1 VKIRLSYALI
11 AAVVVAALL
20 ISVPLLNTTKEDFST
35 YNTAW
40 NGASDAKAVVASDG
54 YSTRSIFALSEIGSS
69 GDGVFFMLNP
79 NSSVGFSGGDAS
91 TLQSFVK
98 NGGNLVLANNFGN
111 GNAVLSGLGVL
122 GEARFNGSLLEDNVS
137 KGVDAALP
145 LITNVNASGL
155 TAGVHEL
162 YFNYGTVLDTSGG
175 NVTVLAL
182 SAPTSYLMAPAG
194 GNATVNA
201 TIGAHPVLATLDYGN
216 GHIVLL
222 SDPSV
227 FSNDMLGQADNQQL
241 LTSMLT
247 NLTHGNTAVPIMFDE
262 SQRASP
268 PVFSLLYDRINAD
281 DTMKYTVV
289 VLFSAAFVIG
299 INATALVRRHQR
311 KDMGPAPVDVPVNE
325 EAVIA
330 DIVRAHPDWRRT
342 RVKGFLNQLQ
352 QRRRIRRG
360 NGK

>member
-1 VKIRLSYALI
+1 VKLSYALI

-20 ISVPLLNTTKEDFST
+20 ISVPILNTTKEDFST

-40 NGASDAKAVVASDG
+40 NGASDAKALASSDG
-54 YSTRSIFALSEIGSS
+54 YTTSSVLALSEIGTS
-69 GDGVFFMLNP
+69 GHGVLFMLNP
-79 NSSVGFSGGDAS
+79 NSSVGFSASDAS
-91 TLQSFVK
+91 TLQSFVR
-98 NGGNLVLANNFGN
+98 NGGVLVLANNFGN

-137 KGVDAALP
+137 KGVNAALP
-145 LITNVNASGL
+145 LITDVTASGL

-162 YFNYGTVLDTSGG
+162 YFNYGTALDVSGT
-175 NVTVLAL
+175 NVTVLAR
-182 SAPTSYLMAPAG
+182 SAPTSYLLAPAG

-201 TIGAHPVLATLDYGN
+201 TTGAHPVLATLDYGN
-216 GHIVLL
+216 GRIVLL

-241 LTSMLT
+241 LTSMFA
-247 NLTHGNTAVPIMFDE
+247 NLTGGNTAVPIMFDE
-262 SQRASP
+262 SHFASP

-281 DTMKYTVV
+281 DTVKYTVV

-299 INATALVRRHQR
+299 INATALVRRRR
-311 KDMGPAPVDVPVNE
+311 KDMGPPLNEVPVNE
-325 EAVIA
+325 EAVIT
-330 DIVRAHPDWRRT
+330 DIVRAHPEWRRS
-342 RVKGFLNQLQ
+342 RVKGFLKQLQ

>member
-1 VKIRLSYALI
+1 VKLSYALI
-11 AAVVVAALL
+11 AAVVIVALL

-40 NGASDAKAVVASDG
+40 NGASDAKALASSDG
-54 YSTRSIFALSEIGSS
+54 YTTSSVLALSEIGTS
-69 GDGVFFMLNP
+69 GHGVLFMLNP
-79 NSSVGFSGGDAS
+79 NSSVGFSASDAS
-91 TLQSFVK
+91 TLQSFVR
-98 NGGNLVLANNFGN
+98 NGGVLVLANNFGN

-145 LITNVNASGL
+145 LITDVTASGL

-162 YFNYGTVLDTSGG
+162 YFNYGTALDVSGT
-175 NVTVLAL
+175 NVTVLAR
-182 SAPTSYLMAPAG
+182 SAPTSYLLAPGG

-201 TIGAHPVLATLDYGN
+201 TTGAHPVLATLDYGN
-216 GHIVLL
+216 GRIVLL

-241 LTSMLT
+241 LTSMFA
-247 NLTHGNTAVPIMFDE
+247 NLTGGNTAVPIMFDE
-262 SQRASP
+262 SHFASP

-281 DTMKYTVV
+281 DTVKYTVV

-299 INATALVRRHQR
+299 INATALVRRRR
-311 KDMGPAPVDVPVNE
+311 KDMGPPLNEVPVNE
-325 EAVIA
+325 EAVIT
-330 DIVRAHPDWRRT
+330 DIVRAHPEWRRS
-342 RVKGFLNQLQ
+342 RVKGFLKQLQ

>member
-1 VKIRLSYALI
+1 MKLSYALI

-20 ISVPLLNTTKEDFST
+20 ISVPILNTTKEDFST

-40 NGASDAKAVVASDG
+40 NGASDAKALASSDG
-54 YSTRSIFALSEIGSS
+54 YTTSSVLALSEIGTS
-69 GDGVFFMLNP
+69 GHGVLFMLNP
-79 NSSVGFSGGDAS
+79 NSSVGFSASDAS
-91 TLQSFVK
+91 TLQSFVR
-98 NGGNLVLANNFGN
+98 NGGVLVLANNFGN

-137 KGVDAALP
+137 KGVNAALP
-145 LITNVNASGL
+145 LITDVTASGL

-162 YFNYGTVLDTSGG
+162 YFNYGTALDVSGT
-175 NVTVLAL
+175 NVTVLAR
-182 SAPTSYLMAPAG
+182 SAPTSYLLAPAG

-201 TIGAHPVLATLDYGN
+201 TTGAHPVLATLDYGN
-216 GHIVLL
+216 GRIVLL

-241 LTSMLT
+241 LTSMFA
-247 NLTHGNTAVPIMFDE
+247 NLTGGNTAVPIMFDE
-262 SQRASP
+262 SHFASP

-281 DTMKYTVV
+281 DTVKYTVV

-299 INATALVRRHQR
+299 INATALVRRRR
-311 KDMGPAPVDVPVNE
+311 KDMGPPLNEVPVNE
-325 EAVIA
+325 EAVIT
-330 DIVRAHPDWRRT
+330 DIVRAHPEWRRS
-342 RVKGFLNQLQ
+342 RVKGFLKQLQ

>member
-1 VKIRLSYALI
+1 VKLSYALI
-11 AAVVVAALL
+11 AAVVVVALL
-20 ISVPLLNTTKEDFST
+20 ISVPLLNTTNEDFST

-40 NGASDAKAVVASDG
+40 NGASDAKALASSDG
-54 YSTRSIFALSEIGSS
+54 YTTSTVFALSEIGSS
-69 GDGVFFMLNP
+69 GGVLFMLNP
-79 NSSVGFSGGDAS
+79 NSSVGFSASDAS

-98 NGGNLVLANNFGN
+98 DGGVLVLANNFGN
-111 GNAVLSGLGVL
+111 GNAVLNGLGVL

-145 LITNVNASGL
+145 FITDVTASGL

-162 YFNYGTVLDTSGG
+162 YFNYGTALDVSGN
-175 NVTVLAL
+175 NVTVLAR
-182 SAPTSYLMAPAG
+182 SAPTSYLLAPGG

-201 TIGAHPVLATLDYGN
+201 TTGAHPVLATLDYGN

-241 LTSMLT
+241 LTSMLA
-247 NLTHGNTAVPIMFDE
+247 NLTGGNTAVPIMFDE
-262 SQRASP
+262 SHFVSP
-268 PVFSLLYDRINAD
+268 PVFSLLYNRINAD
-281 DTMKYTVV
+281 DTVKYTVV

-299 INATALVRRHQR
+299 INATTLVRRRQR
-311 KDMGPAPVDVPVNE
+311 TDMDTASRDVPVNE
-325 EAVIA
+325 EAIIT
-330 DIVRAHPDWRRT
+330 DIVRAHPEWRRA
-342 RVKGFLNQLQ
+342 RVKGFLKQLQ
-352 QRRRIRRG
+352 QRWRIRRG